1 MYYIYFLYSTVSDIY
16 YVGYTDDVNRR
27 LMEHNELSETS
38 FTSKHRPWIL
48 KGQYAVGNE
57 RGMAMKI
64 ERHIKKQKS
73 RVYIERILENGKID
87 KLIERFSPV
96 G

>member
-1 MYYIYFLYSTVSDIY
+1 
-16 YVGYTDDVNRR
+16 
-27 LMEHNELSETS
+27 MEHNELSETS